1 MPFMSGMATSI
12 ITTSGL
18 WRAASSTHSR
28 AACST
33 GAILGSVKA
42 SLQAAT
48 DLRVTSV
55 GASEKQYQ
63 LILTAR
69 QGLDAAPARIE
80 AECAGDGFHGM
91 TTRETNTVYRAWN
104 NALAAGR
111 AFYLANQGTEC
122 RAGLRTVASGAVT
135 NGWALLNR
143 LYLERPHP
151 DSYETARRLLL
162 DRAKDLGFRLP
173 PLGDGATL
181 ASMRR
186 KNHWDSFSAGANL
199 PPYCTRY

>member
-1 MPFMSGMATSI
+1 VNLRAVLAACAVAGATI
-12 ITTSGL
+12 
-18 WRAASSTHSR
+18 ASVPAEPAR

-42 SLQAAT
+42 ALHAAT
-48 DLRVTSV
+48 DVRVTSV
-55 GASEKQYQ
+55 GESEKQYQ
-63 LILTAR
+63 LMLTAR

-80 AECAGDGFHGM
+80 TECAGDGFHGM
-91 TTRETNTVYRAWN
+91 MTRETNTVYRAWN
-104 NALAAGR
+104 EALAAGR
-111 AFYLANQGTEC
+111 ASYLAKQGTEC

-151 DSYETARRLLL
+151 DSYDTAHRLLL
-162 DRAKDLGFRLP
+162 DRARDLGFRLP

-181 ASMRR
+181 AYMQH